1 MKIFNIIYKTI
12 GQIFLIALLLSTL
25 PAKSLERFDK
35 AESVSDYFS
44 GTLLLND
51 NKYEDSLQYLK
62 KLNGLE
68 KKTQKLFNQVFILSY
83 KFWKY

>member
-44 GTLLLND
+44 GILLLND

-62 KLNGLE
+62 N
-68 KKTQKLFNQVFILSY
+68 
-83 KFWKY
+83 